1 MTARDL
7 RLARNRGWATAM
19 TALIVAVGVII
30 AVRGFRGS
38 PPLILLGGFLVVA
51 GILGYARAI
60 RPWLLDEQGL
70 TLAGNRRLLWA
81 DVQRIQVIATTPKG
95 AGRGMPRVELHL
107 YTRQRKASL
116 LLVSRKDAA
125 KVTAL
130 LHERLPANVDGRNT
144 LWLIDDAWKH
154 VL

>member
-1 MTARDL
+1 VTARDL

-70 TLAGNRRLLWA
+70 TLAGNRRLLWD
-81 DVQRIQVIATTPKG
+81 DVHRIQVIATTPKG
-95 AGRGMPRVELHL
+95 AGRGMPRVDLHL

-125 KVTAL
+125 RVRSL
-130 LHERLPANVDGRNT
+130 LEDYLPDDVEGRRT
-144 LWLIDDAWKH
+144 MWLIDDAWKH

>member
-1 MTARDL
+1 
-7 RLARNRGWATAM
+7 M

-81 DVQRIQVIATTPKG
+81 DVQRIQVVATTPKG
-95 AGRGMPRVELHL
+95 AGRGMSRVDLPQYPRLP
-107 YTRQRKASL
+107 KASL
-116 LLVSRKDAA
+116 LLVPRKDAA

>member
-1 MTARDL
+1 
-7 RLARNRGWATAM
+7 M

-81 DVQRIQVIATTPKG
+81 DVQRIQVVATTPKG
-95 AGRGMPRVELHL
+95 AGRGMPRVDLHIH
-107 YTRQRKASL
+107 TAHRKASL
-116 LLVSRKDAA
+116 LLMSRKDAA
-125 KVTAL
+125 RVTAL
-130 LHERLPANVDGRNT
+130 LQERLPANVEGREN
-144 LWLIDDAWKH
+144 LWLINNSWAH
-154 VL
+154 IE

>member
-81 DVQRIQVIATTPKG
+81 DVQRIQVVATTPKG
-95 AGRGMPRVELHL
+95 AGRGMPRVDLHL
-107 YTRQRKASL
+107 HTRQRKASL